1 MVLGVKL
8 IDEQHHHLVEL
19 INGFGRAMLDG
30 RGGKDL
36 MQLFGDLANY
46 VHVHFSSEEVLMDKN
61 DYPDAETHRMLH
73 REFTGQLAEF
83 ILEFQEG
90 NKMLR
95 LKCTAT
101 CAIGLSITFRI
112 IPRMPT
118 GNWLPSCGER
128 NTLTT
133 KGGQMA
139 ALVSFRL
146 PVFVTVLPLRAPRR
160 QNLRSSRPLPYARF
174 RGRV

>member
-90 NKMLR
+90 NKMLSPEVHR
-95 LKCTAT
+95 YL
-101 CAIGLSITFRI
+101 RD
-112 IPRMPT
+112 
-118 GNWLPSCGER
+118 WLVDHIQDHTQNADRKLAAFLRE
-128 NTLTT
+128 
-133 KGGQMA
+133 KGT
-139 ALVSFRL
+139 R
-146 PVFVTVLPLRAPRR
+146 
-160 QNLRSSRPLPYARF
+160 
-174 RGRV
+174 